1 MKKRIK
7 IDTTIL
13 AFIITLTAVLY
24 YFPGLYIRS
33 ETVDTIFDFF
43 GFLLILKGVLLR
55 MSARGHKK
63 AFSSKS
69 ASLVTTGPYQL
80 VRNPMYLGTCLIGA
94 GYVLMIWPW
103 WVLPIFIWLFYVRFN
118 KQVVIEE
125 EYLLKSFGSEYERY
139 CRKVPRIFP
148 DITQVSKIKLRK
160 YFSKEEALGDGV
172 NVASRIESMAVQGS
186 VMVSDT
192 VKEYL
197 KNQPD
202 IPLKSMG
209 SYQFKNVERKMEVF
223 AIDREGLNIPDPNEL
238 TGKFAPKTETK
249 KPLLRRIPVRGQ
261 YLGGFLIFLILA
273 PFLYFPIFNLIN
285 GNARETT
292 NITNENGEKIKREI
306 INFKDKKRFWVTSF
320 DNLDGNEE
328 NNWLQIGFPYALEM
342 DWDQDP
348 YVHNVYSEHN
358 LGQNLRDHI
367 KGAEN
372 ADCEYILQGAYSHDS
387 LYHVIIKILD
397 AKTGKKEFELSFD
410 EKELFPL
417 MDHISLQVKKTLGV
431 PEDHLAGTID
441 LPVAQFL
448 TESEEAY
455 KVFIGGM
462 YGKGNYST
470 LALEAYTKAT
480 EIDPTFAWASYMVSM
495 FHHRFQRSDRKA
507 KIFIDQA
514 MAHRSRLP
522 DIFEIDVRILNYKVK
537 GEDGKAL
544 ELTEALTQLNP
555 GNTIYLNDLTNE
567 YFDQDEY
574 EKLLETIK
582 KQRKVTGKTTL
593 HQEREIIAFLRI
605 GEVNKA
611 KKIAE
616 KMVEESPEDIKALYR
631 LGIVQL
637 ADEEWEEARRIFEK
651 INLFAP
657 EEKHIDK
664 VFEHISFMEDSAD
677 LVDFPDL
684 YQKFVGRYWVE
695 EFANFQIDMI
705 DINGFLFAYP
715 TSQSKM
721 AMYALSPYKYSTF
734 QGFDIEFIPD
744 EEGNVVKA
752 RMYEDKNPPFYV
764 L

>member
-1 MKKRIK
+1 MHTRRLAAIMFTDIVGYTAIMQSDEAKALEIRSRHREVFEEFHQKHNG
-7 IDTTIL
+7 TIL
-13 AFIITLTAVLY
+13 QYYGDGTL
-24 YFPGLYIRS
+24 S
-33 ETVDTIFDFF
+33 IFD
-43 GFLLILKGVLLR
+43 
-55 MSARGHKK
+55 SAIEAATCAIAMQL
-63 AFSSKS
+63 AFQQE
-69 ASLVTTGPYQL
+69 P
-80 VRNPMYLGTCLIGA
+80 
-94 GYVLMIWPW
+94 
-103 WVLPIFIWLFYVRFN
+103 
-118 KQVVIEE
+118 
-125 EYLLKSFGSEYERY
+125 
-139 CRKVPRIFP
+139 KVPLRIGIHTG
-148 DITQVSKIKLRK
+148 DIL
-160 YFSKEEALGDGV
+160 FSKEEALGDGV

-249 KPLLRRIPVRGQ
+249 KPLLRRIPVWGQ

-744 EEGNVVKA
+744 E
-752 RMYEDKNPPFYV
+752 
-764 L
+764 